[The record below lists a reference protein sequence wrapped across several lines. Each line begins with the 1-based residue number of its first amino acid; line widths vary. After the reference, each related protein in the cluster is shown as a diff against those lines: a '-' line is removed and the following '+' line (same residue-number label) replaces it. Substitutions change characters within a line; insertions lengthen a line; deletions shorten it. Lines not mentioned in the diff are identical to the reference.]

1 MPARLFVAL
10 ELSGEDRRALVAWAR
25 EAVAA
30 DRALRIVAAEQ
41 VHLTLAFL
49 GHRPLEDVGPLS
61 AVVEELAGWP
71 LPALSTGAALWL
83 APRRPHVLTVA
94 VADETG
100 ALAAL
105 HTTLWD
111 ALEELGFERDERRF
125 RPHLTVARVRR
136 GWTPSTAPLPPTPA
150 LELDV
155 RGVALMRSW
164 LGEGPPRY
172 EALTRAE
179 FGPES

>member
-1 MPARLFVAL
+1 LPARLFVAL
-10 ELSGEDRRALVAWAR
+10 ELGGEDRRALVAWAR

-49 GHRPLEDVGPLS
+49 GHRPVDDVGPLS
-61 AVVEELAGWP
+61 AVVEELAGSP

-83 APRRPHVLTVA
+83 APRRPHVLSVA
-94 VADETG
+94 VADEAG

-105 HTTLWD
+105 HATLWD
-111 ALEELGFERDERRF
+111 RLEEIGFERDERRF

-136 GWTPSTAPLPPTPA
+136 GWTPSTAALPPTPS

-155 RGVALMRSW
+155 RGVALMRSF
-164 LGEGPPRY
+164 LGEGAPRY
-172 EALTRAE
+172 ETLTRAE
-179 FGPES
+179 FGPEL

>member
-10 ELSGEDRRALVAWAR
+10 ELGGEDRRALVAWAR

-94 VADETG
+94 VADDDRRAGG
-100 ALAAL
+100 AARHALGCVGGAWVRARRAAL
-105 HTTLWD
+105 SAAPDGRARAARVD
-111 ALEELGFERDERRF
+111 ALDGGAAADAG
-125 RPHLTVARVRR
+125 ARC
-136 GWTPSTAPLPPTPA
+136 STCAGS
-150 LELDV
+150 
-155 RGVALMRSW
+155 R
-164 LGEGPPRY
+164 
-172 EALTRAE
+172 
-179 FGPES
+179 

>member
-1 MPARLFVAL
+1 LPARLFVAL
-10 ELSGEDRRALVAWAR
+10 EVGGEDRRALAAWAR

-49 GHRPLEDVGPLS
+49 GHRPLADVGPLS
-61 AVVEELAGWP
+61 AVVEALAGWP
-71 LPALSTGAALWL
+71 LPVLSTGAALWL

-94 VADETG
+94 VSDDTG

-105 HTTLWD
+105 HATLWD
-111 ALEELGFERDERRF
+111 ALEEVGFEREERRL

-136 GWTPSTAPLPPTPA
+136 GWTPSTEALPPTPA

-164 LGEGPPRY
+164 LGDGQPRY